1 MNSNELYEEFLNY
14 CQEYELDPW
23 GITIKKDNIYLKIFK
38 PHDPDK
44 NNYLIYELIENSR
57 MSGTISEINELLEL
71 CQEIFGEDCII
82 RNYGYYK

>member
-1 MNSNELYEEFLNY
+1 MQISCTNQSLRLHSFQSHNH
-14 CQEYELDPW
+14 
-23 GITIKKDNIYLKIFK
+23 KKDNIYLRIFK